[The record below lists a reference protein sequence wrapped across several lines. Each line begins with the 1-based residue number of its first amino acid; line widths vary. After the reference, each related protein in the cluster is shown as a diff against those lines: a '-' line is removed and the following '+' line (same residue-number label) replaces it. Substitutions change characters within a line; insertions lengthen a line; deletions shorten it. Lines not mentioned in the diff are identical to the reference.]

1 MDHGIPE
8 GHLRSCPT
16 AFWWFS
22 ALLTPSLIALFPV
35 CQRPEERPLLMI

>member
-1 MDHGIPE
+1 MEYLHSILE
-8 GHLRSCPT
+8 NCPA

-35 CQRPEERPLLMI
+35 ASAQKSGRS

>member
-1 MDHGIPE
+1 ME
-8 GHLRSCPT
+8 MLRDIYESCPA

-35 CQRPEERPLLMI
+35 CSAQKSGRS